1 VGEPWVPPRRYP
13 DAEGARG
20 VLVLSRAMR
29 TTLKRGIGR
38 SAASNGNGHAVLP
51 PALVAELAPV
61 PVPQVTRYRQPPP
74 ARRGVLRTLV
84 RGFLWLVASAA
95 VVALGLA
102 GGAYL
107 YVDEDVIGAV
117 QPREREVREAAK
129 RLDIPEPDQPA
140 IALVVG
146 YDKRA
151 FGPGQQ
157 ETPRSDTLMLVRADP
172 KTKALSLF
180 SFPRDLLVDIRCP
193 GRPDVRARI
202 NAAYSECGV
211 KGSLETVRAITGLPI
226 NYLITVNFR
235 GFRKLVARVG
245 GVWVDVDRRYFND
258 NSGYEQFAT
267 INLQPG
273 YQKLNG
279 SNSLDFV
286 RYRHTDNDFY
296 RLARQQLFV
305 SAFRGAIT
313 TTFSATNIPKIVKT
327 ITDNVQVG
335 VAGNKEIDKKTLW
348 QYALL
353 AYQLPSGHVFQSK
366 LEGLTDDG
374 FFNVLAPEGSIKTAV
389 EEFVRPDT
397 EAPDKATDV
406 ALGRKPAVEK
416 APPAGETSIVV
427 LNGNGV
433 AGAAAN
439 TSYLLGQRGYR
450 MLIPDGRADAPSF
463 DYFHTTVYFDRKQR
477 GAGAA
482 ARKLAQLFAPADVEW
497 IPKRILPFQSGAMIV
512 VVVGQT
518 FTGELAPAPVDK
530 TPRRQPPAVVKNP
543 DATLGLLREAQKK
556 VRFPLLV
563 PTVLERASYPDRHTP
578 VRVYKI
584 AGRPAVRLVLTN
596 GVLDYW
602 GIQMTSWRD
611 APILEDPNE
620 TVTLGGRRYELHY
633 AGPKLHMVVLRD
645 RGATYWVVNTL
656 LNSLSNETMLAVAK
670 GLKPLR

>member
-1 VGEPWVPPRRYP
+1 
-13 DAEGARG
+13 
-20 VLVLSRAMR
+20 MR
-29 TTLKRGIGR
+29 TTLKRGVGR
-38 SAASNGNGHAVLP
+38 TAASNGNGHAVLP

-61 PVPQVTRYRQPPP
+61 PAPQVTRYRQPPP
-74 ARRGVLRTLV
+74 ARHGVLATLV
-84 RGFLWLVASAA
+84 RGFLWVVACAA
-95 VVALGLA
+95 VVGLGLA

-107 YVDEDVIGAV
+107 YFEEEVIAAFK
-117 QPREREVREAAK
+117 PRDRALREAAK
-129 RLDIPEPDQPA
+129 TLDIAPAGEPA

-151 FGPGQQ
+151 GPGQV

-172 KTKALSLF
+172 KTEALSLL

-193 GRPDVRARI
+193 GKPDVRARI
-202 NAAYSECGV
+202 NASYSECGV

-235 GFRKLVARVG
+235 GFSKLVARVG

-258 NSGYEQFAT
+258 NSGYDQFAT
-267 INLQPG
+267 IDLQPG

-279 SNSLDFV
+279 SDSLDFV
-286 RYRHTDNDFY
+286 RYRHTDSDLY

-305 SAFRGAIT
+305 SSFREAVT
-313 TTFSATNIPKIVKT
+313 TTFSATKIPKLVKT

-366 LEGLTDDG
+366 LEGLTDDSS
-374 FFNVLAPEGSIKTAV
+374 FNVIAPVGSIKTAV
-389 EEFVRPDT
+389 DDFVRPDV
-397 EAPDKATDV
+397 EAPGKATDV
-406 ALGRKPAVEK
+406 ALGHKPPAEK
-416 APPAGETSIVV
+416 APPAGETSVVV

-450 MLIPDGRADAPSF
+450 MLTPNGRADAPSY
-463 DYFHTTVYFDRKQR
+463 DYFHTKIYFDRKQR
-477 GAGAA
+477 GGGAA

-497 IPKRILPFQSGAMIV
+497 IPKRILPFQSGAMAV

-518 FTGELAPAPVDK
+518 FGGELAPVPVDR
-530 TPRRQPPAVVKNP
+530 TPKRQPPAVVTNP
-543 DATLGLLREAQKK
+543 DATLGFLREAQKQ
-556 VRFPLLV
+556 VRFPLRV
-563 PTVLERASYPDRHTP
+563 PTVLERASFPDRRTP

-596 GVLDYW
+596 GALEYW
-602 GIQMTSWRD
+602 GIQMTSWGD
-611 APILEDPNE
+611 APILDEPNE

-633 AGPKLHMVVLRD
+633 SGAKLHMVVLRE

-670 GLKPLR
+670 GLKPLPSG